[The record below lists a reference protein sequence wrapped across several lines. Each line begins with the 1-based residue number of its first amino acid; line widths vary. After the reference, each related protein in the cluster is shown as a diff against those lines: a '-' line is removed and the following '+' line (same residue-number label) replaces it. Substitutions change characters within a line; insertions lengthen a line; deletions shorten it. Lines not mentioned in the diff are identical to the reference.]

1 MRSISALDN
10 TERQALEDALEDEY
24 KAHTTY
30 AQVIQDLGAVLPFLN
45 IVDAETRHV
54 SALLSLFE
62 KCGIAAPPNRWPGKV
77 PRFSSVEE
85 ACAAAVQGE
94 INNVALY
101 DRVLKLPGGP
111 TSSPF
116 TGPCARPRGIAICL
130 RSNAAQSAHPSAAC
144 DVFLTLQIRRT
155 ELESAQ
161 APIASPR
168 NPAEIHCE
176 SGADVTR
183 PSQLGRF
190 VLEAHHSE

>member
-77 PRFSSVEE
+77 PRFPSVEE

-111 TSSPF
+111 TSSPCP
-116 TGPCARPRGIAICL
+116 GPALGLAG
-130 RSNAAQSAHPSAAC
+130 SPSACVPTLRRA
-144 DVFLTLQIRRT
+144 LTRARHVMC
-155 ELESAQ
+155 S
-161 APIASPR
+161 S
-168 NPAEIHCE
+168 
-176 SGADVTR
+176 
-183 PSQLGRF
+183 RF
-190 VLEAHHSE
+190 K